1 MSPNLR
7 TPAPV
12 RHDDFYMELVSRVMK
27 KEDLLV
33 RKGLSLDRLSGF
45 LDIVDAGGI
54 AAAARGDTS
63 RHSQLTRQLAE
74 LEKFYELQLVDRRG
88 RAFALTAE
96 GKDLEIAART
106 SFTMLCDVGAYEG
119 GRKPRIVVGTGNS
132 VFHWWVGPRP
142 EAFAGTWYQF
152 EMLSGPEIVAGLSDS
167 KLHFG
172 IIRASD
178 VTRGLRTAPLGTIG
192 YALYVSNK
200 LVPKAKPVD
209 LKQLFATVPI
219 GGLTGEPRFSKALE
233 AALSDAGVNI
243 PDIHLCETFP
253 ELRVLVMAG
262 KCAAVLPT
270 LARHSPSHVRE
281 IRDPILGEHD
291 GDMVLAWTTHL
302 ERQRPG
308 LAAMIPEFV
317 RALQLDASAK

>member
-1 MSPNLR
+1 MASPLPHAA
-7 TPAPV
+7 THPVIVSSPASS
-12 RHDDFYMELVSRVMK
+12 RELENFYKLHWS
-27 KEDLLV
+27 
-33 RKGLSLDRLSGF
+33 
-45 LDIVDAGGI
+45 I
-54 AAAARGDTS
+54 AAVERS
-63 RHSQLTRQLAE
+63 RSPP
-74 LEKFYELQLVDRRG
+74 
-88 RAFALTAE
+88 RA
-96 GKDLEIAART
+96 KDLEIAART

-192 YALYVSNK
+192 YALYVPNK

-270 LARHSPSHVRE
+270 LARHELPSHVRE